1 MKSNLQSFIRKFL
14 TEELFP
20 SKYIYHGTSKGA
32 ALNIQK
38 DGFIKPNNTGEEHP
52 SISFTEKL
60 DYAQYYANVKGG
72 VSKSVILRT
81 PLTNKFKI
89 SDRIQNNHGYEY
101 ITFEPLS
108 VDQLEIQTKN
118 SWMPLDKWNVI
129 FDEPLIKENSCADYL
144 KWKRKNVTLRGIKD
158 RLANDN
164 GGAARFGSG
173 LYSAA
178 LSNRRMAKE
187 YGEVFYLVNAIPKH
201 PKIVTDANQ
210 AEIFLQN
217 VVNNYCKKHN
227 QNYNPDFFNKNTTI
241 SEEMINLG
249 YDGLIV
255 KGREMVNY
263 TLPDNVLYFRTEYEL
278 ENYYNTVI
286 AK

>member
-1 MKSNLQSFIRKFL
+1 MKNLKLFIRDFL
-14 TEELFP
+14 KEEL
-20 SKYIYHGTSKGA
+20 SSIKYIYHGTSKGA

-38 DGFIKPNNTGEEHP
+38 DGFMKPNSTGEEHP

-60 DYAQYYANVKGG
+60 DYAKYYAKVKGG
-72 VSKSVILRT
+72 VDKSIILRT
-81 PLTNKFKI
+81 LLTNNFRL
-89 SDRIQNNHGYEY
+89 SDRIQNNNGDEY
-101 ITFEPLS
+101 VTFDPLS
-108 VDQLEIQTKN
+108 VDQLEIHTKDGWK
-118 SWMPLDKWNVI
+118 SLKKWNVI
-129 FDEPLIKENSCADYL
+129 FNEPLLNENSRADYL
-144 KWKRKNVTLRGIKD
+144 KWKRKNVTLRGIQD

-164 GGAARFGSG
+164 GGTARFGSG

-178 LSNRRMAKE
+178 LSNRKMAKE

-201 PKIVTDANQ
+201 PKVVTDANQ

-227 QNYNPDFFNKNTTI
+227 QNYNPDFFYKHTTI
-241 SEEMINLG
+241 PQEMINLG

-263 TLPDNVLYFRTEYEL
+263 TPPDNVLYFRTEYEL
-278 ENYYNTVI
+278 ENYYNIVI